1 MSVFTGR
8 VMFSFKVSFPF
19 APLLFGSAPLGAAK
33 ASYYKPLRQE
43 LAWRARECVFHAGG
57 WSQGLQGK
65 LRDLC
70 MCFGACLQGCA
81 CAWACAW
88 SVYVCV
94 CRVSCV
100 VCVVGDV
107 YI

>member
-1 MSVFTGR
+1 
-8 VMFSFKVSFPF
+8 MFSFKVSFPF

-65 LRDLC
+65 LRELNKILWRMPAG
-70 MCFGACLQGCA
+70 MCLRLG
-81 CAWACAW
+81 
-88 SVYVCV
+88 
-94 CRVSCV
+94 
-100 VCVVGDV
+100 
-107 YI
+107 